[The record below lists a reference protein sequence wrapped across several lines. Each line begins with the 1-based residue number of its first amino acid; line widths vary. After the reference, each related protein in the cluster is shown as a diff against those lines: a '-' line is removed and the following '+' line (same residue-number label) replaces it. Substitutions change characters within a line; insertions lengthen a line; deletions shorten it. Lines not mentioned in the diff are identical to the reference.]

1 MAIPNERFEIIVHF
15 VLVILFFLKN
25 KILKLTQA
33 SVELESEGYQTKAG
47 NGKQNRWMTDQ
58 DIQVMLTRWRPSK
71 KFAPGK
77 LEKPAT
83 KNMIINEKLIILYKL
98 LL

>member
-33 SVELESEGYQTKAG
+33 SVELESERYQIKAG
-47 NGKQNRWMTDQ
+47 NGK
-58 DIQVMLTRWRPSK
+58 
-71 KFAPGK
+71 
-77 LEKPAT
+77 
-83 KNMIINEKLIILYKL
+83 
-98 LL
+98 